1 MNYLFWTYTIIW
13 GLIAAYVV
21 ILGKRQLQL
30 KKEIKQLEEWNSE
43 Q

>member
-1 MNYLFWTYTIIW
+1 MNYLFLAYTIIW
-13 GLIAAYVV
+13 GLISAYVV